1 MSTNLHPTNVFPG
14 YSIEPTVAVAAVLAN
29 EINANGLGTATG
41 RQWTVTADGT
51 TTTFNT
57 ASPVGTAAANTINIL
72 STGSDADRR
81 NRVRLAINGTEDAGV
96 DYGAGLTSAGLSG
109 VVASN
114 GTANTLTLTEPTPL
128 AAGTISTEDTGSHSI
143 ASGNTNTGSLA
154 TGKIEIP
161 LNDLTIGTNA
171 FTLAEAAVVGGD
183 FRKLA
188 YHLIRKFQEYLDNQ
202 ESIVGIAVSGGTG
215 YAAGDTISIASGG
228 GTGATATFSE
238 TGGVPTSVQHITAA
252 GTGYTSDPTILV
264 TTSTGSGATF
274 TVTRTANTP
283 GMFDVTRGFMVEGSN
298 GKLTRSYE
306 ASFTYSGDNLDVSDE

>member
-1 MSTNLHPTNVFPG
+1 MSTTNLHPTVVFPG
-14 YSIEPTVAVAAVLAN
+14 YSIEPSVAVAALLAN
-29 EINANGLGTATG
+29 EINAGFTSVAG
-41 RQWTVTADGT
+41 RQWTVTADGV
-51 TTTFNT
+51 TTTFNM

-72 STGSDADRR
+72 STGSDTDRR
-81 NRVRLAINGTEDAGV
+81 NRIRLAINGTEDAGV
-96 DYGAGLTSAGLSG
+96 NYGAGLTNAGLSG

-114 GTANTLTLTEPTPL
+114 GTASTITLTEPTPL
-128 AAGTISTEDTGSHSI
+128 AAGTISTVDSSGAAI
-143 ASGNTNTGSLA
+143 AAGNTNTGSLA

-202 ESIVGIAVSGGTG
+202 ESIVSIAVSGGTG

-238 TGGVPTSVQHITAA
+238 TGGVPNTPAVTAN

>member
-1 MSTNLHPTNVFPG
+1 MSTNLHPTNIFPG

-41 RQWTVTADGT
+41 RQWTVTADGA

-96 DYGAGLTSAGLSG
+96 DYGTGLTSAGLSG

-128 AAGTISTEDTGSHSI
+128 AAGTISTEDTGGHSI
-143 ASGNTNTGSLA
+143 AAGNTNTGTLA

-161 LNDLTIGTNA
+161 LNDLTIGDNA
-171 FTLAEAAVVGGD
+171 FTLAEAATVGGD

-188 YHLIRKFQEYLDNQ
+188 YHLIRKFQEYLDDQ
-202 ESIVGIAVSGGTG
+202 ESIVSISVSGGTG
-215 YAAGDTISIASGG
+215 YDAADTISIASGG
-228 GTGATATFSE
+228 GTGATAAFLE
-238 TGGVPTSVQHITAA
+238 TGGVPNNPVVTLP
-252 GTGYTSDPTILV
+252 GTGYTSDPTILI

-283 GMFDVTRGFMVEGSN
+283 SMFDVTRGFMVEGSN